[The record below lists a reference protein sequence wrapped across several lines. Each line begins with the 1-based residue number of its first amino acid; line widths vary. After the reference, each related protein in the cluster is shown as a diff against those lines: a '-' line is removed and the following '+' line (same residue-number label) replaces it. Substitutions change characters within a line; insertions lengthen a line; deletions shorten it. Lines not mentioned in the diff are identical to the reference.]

1 MGKKK
6 RFTKGWW
13 NSLNSEMK
21 TVGVCHDYWTPEVDL
36 SDVITLVQGETNPYA
51 NKALE
56 VENLSAQATIAVGAD
71 FYTVDN
77 GNVVVF
83 NLSGNCVQVIG
94 GTLVP

>member
-1 MGKKK
+1 MLKKK

-13 NSLNSEMK
+13 NKLNSEMK

-51 NKALE
+51 NQALE
-56 VENLSAQATIAVGAD
+56 VAGLSAQATIDVGVD
-71 FYTVDN
+71 VYTVDN
-77 GNVVVF
+77 GNVVQF
-83 NLSGNCVQVIG
+83 NLSGDCVQVIG